1 MNVYDEPPPPFAS
14 FEHLDPAGLRH
25 AGARLPIEYHG
36 LIQPCANNG
45 ISANAAANWLHCST
59 TVVIIVQCLSHVCL
73 PVDAFLCRGQCTGTL
88 GHTHQDMLE
97 IYYQELIHCMNEEAA
112 GHCIPVYKPGV
123 QKHWWTPDLDKLK
136 QQCIQAT
143 DMWKQLFRPRSGDI
157 NNNRVRCK
165 LRYKNAIKET
175 AATADSTFNDKLF
188 DHLCKKDNISFW
200 KAWRKRFCMHNLK
213 PTSVLNGHSWDESV
227 GTEFTEYYKS
237 VFQPNTQNTD
247 E

>member
-1 MNVYDEPPPPFAS
+1 
-14 FEHLDPAGLRH
+14 
-25 AGARLPIEYHG
+25 
-36 LIQPCANNG
+36 
-45 ISANAAANWLHCST
+45 
-59 TVVIIVQCLSHVCL
+59 VVTSII
-73 PVDAFLCRGQCTGTL
+73 T
-88 GHTHQDMLE
+88 
-97 IYYQELIHCMNEEAA
+97 
-112 GHCIPVYKPGV
+112 
-123 QKHWWTPDLDKLK
+123 
-136 QQCIQAT
+136 
-143 DMWKQLFRPRSGDI
+143 
-157 NNNRVRCK
+157 VRCK